1 MPLLPAK
8 VNRFKIELGLCV
20 SISNDFL
27 KGNFRKVDNCQK
39 NTSKL
44 EWLKGKLDRC

>member
-1 MPLLPAK
+1 MSLLPAK

-27 KGNFRKVDNCQK
+27 KGNFSYGVETKCGTYGN
-39 NTSKL
+39 
-44 EWLKGKLDRC
+44 G